1 MDIRAGEPALRRD
14 LLRAGVT
21 DDEMRRAVRNGL
33 WHPVRPGAYLR
44 ADDPVLAD
52 PDQRHVQLVLAT
64 VLRLDGTP
72 IVSHLSAAAMYELP
86 LWGVP
91 LRTVH
96 VTREA
101 SSGGRRTR
109 HLHVHPAP
117 IAPDEVLTI
126 GGLQVTSPA
135 RTVVDIA
142 RTVRFESAVVI
153 ADAALKAELCTRDEL
168 DAAVVRAG
176 RRSGGPASR
185 RVVAFADGLS
195 DGPGESRSRV
205 RMQLACLPRPVLQ
218 HVVRDRNGRRVGQVD
233 FWWPHAGVIGEYDGE
248 IKYGRLLRP
257 GQDASTVVYREKLR
271 EDALRAQ
278 PGVRTVVRWTW
289 RDVEEFDELA
299 SRLREL
305 LGRA

>member
-1 MDIRAGEPALRRD
+1 MDIRTGQPALRGD

-21 DDEMRRAVRNGL
+21 DDEMRRALRNGL
-33 WHPVRPGAYLR
+33 WCAVRPGAYLR
-44 ADDPVLAD
+44 VDDPALAE
-52 PDQRHVQLVLAT
+52 PEQRHVQLVLAT
-64 VLRLDGTP
+64 VARLDGTP
-72 IVSHLSAAAMYELP
+72 VVSHLSAAALHGLP

-96 VTREA
+96 VTRDVR
-101 SSGGRRTR
+101 SGGRRTR

-117 IAPDEVLTI
+117 IGSDEVVVVR
-126 GGLQVTSPA
+126 GLPVTSAA
-135 RTVVDIA
+135 RTVVDVA

-153 ADAALKAELCTRDEL
+153 ADAALKARLCSRDEL
-168 DAAVVRAG
+168 EVAVARAG

-185 RVVAFADGLS
+185 RVVAFANGLA

-205 RMQLACLPRPVLQ
+205 RMHLAGLPRPVLQ
-218 HVVRDRNGRRVGQVD
+218 HEVHDRNGLRIGQVD
-233 FWWPHAGVIGEYDGE
+233 FWWRQAGVIGEYDGA

-257 GQDASTVVYREKLR
+257 GQDPATVMYREKLR

-289 RDVEEFDELA
+289 RDIEEFDELA
-299 SRLREL
+299 SRLREAV
-305 LGRA
+305 GPG